1 MSSFFAKLP
10 MKIRHD
16 YARCS
21 AASGVGGTDLRVGVA
36 AVLGLASYYRKFVKG
51 FANVAALLHRLLEK
65 GAKWDWSKACQFAFD
80 AVNCAGPRIYG
91 LLSAVHRRRGRQRRT
106 LTKAERRYCAT
117 RREML
122 SVVWALRDFRSY
134 IYGQRFLFRGTEPKG
149 QVAQWLAGIN
159 SQYYWRWNSG
169 NVHTFCRTCTQ
180 CTRRKLLTKKNR
192 APMQAVVARYP
203 LQRVG
208 MDILVPLEKTKSGNR
223 CVLVLMD
230 NFYKWTVAFQ
240 LAKMEANTVAKRPK
254 PLISSAG
261 GVGDV
266 PAEERFSGALL
277 DMLSIMFNRY
287 SCQCDCM
294 LPFVMLAN
302 NRSDHESPGVT
313 PAIAILGR
321 ESRLPLD
328 VQIRHPPWGE
338 ALGLPD
344 YIRET

>member
-122 SVVWALRDFRSY
+122 RVVWALRDFRSY

-159 SQYYWRWNSG
+159 SQYYWRWNSEKSCANASRG
-169 NVHTFCRTCTQ
+169 CEIPSAASWHGHSCAAGKDQIREPLRPGPDGQ
-180 CTRRKLLTKKNR
+180 LLQMDSR
-192 APMQAVVARYP
+192 VSARQNGSQYRG
-203 LQRVG
+203 Q
-208 MDILVPLEKTKSGNR
+208 
-223 CVLVLMD
+223 
-230 NFYKWTVAFQ
+230 
-240 LAKMEANTVAKRPK
+240 
-254 PLISSAG
+254 
-261 GVGDV
+261 GVGRE
-266 PAEERFSGALL
+266 AHREERFSGALL